1 MKDLEEIKINF
12 NEVKR
17 LRTDINA
24 IFDEIESKNN
34 ELNKIYLNMVKTHNS
49 KNYLFGLD
57 AFFFQNKL
65 IETEYDNMR
74 KIFNYIDN
82 RIYCEYYKLYK
93 LVQDYIINELK
104 DNKLLDK
111 MLLSKKN
118 YPAYKDLEPLK
129 TYDIEII
136 SEIQQT
142 ISQTIMQLNDYLLMK
157 RASLNNDKEQSD
169 MGINIDNMLNFQLY
183 TNAVIE
189 QKIAMFSS
197 YLEVFNK
204 HHLKYLAR
212 LILKA
217 KFMLGVVNE
226 DIHLKTN
233 NKNNNSN
240 TNKSSMTSSLNSSIN
255 SLNLSVNSTTKLN
268 NRQSSPVS
276 SVASS
281 IDHHEETSIRSF
293 INISNNEDSVSKEL
307 NGILNAIP
315 ITPKSEPETENIE
328 LGSSI
333 IQEQPQAYSV
343 AEQAVVEQ
351 SLAEPVIVEQALV
364 EQALVEQ
371 ALVSETKENNIEL
384 IVKQDEIFMV

>member
-1 MKDLEEIKINF
+1 MKNLEEIKTDF

-17 LRTDINA
+17 LRTDISA
-24 IFDEIESKNN
+24 IFDEIEGKNN

-118 YPAYKDLEPLK
+118 YPAYKDLEPSK
-129 TYDIEII
+129 TYDIEIV

-142 ISQTIMQLNDYLLMK
+142 ISQTITQLNDYLIMK

-233 NKNNNSN
+233 KQGTPIVNNNSN
-240 TNKSSMTSSLNSSIN
+240 KNNKEITPSMTSSLNSSLN
-255 SLNLSVNSTTKLN
+255 SLNLSVNSTSTLN

-276 SVASS
+276 TASS
-281 IDHHEETSIRSF
+281 LDHHEESSIRSF
-293 INISNNEDSVSKEL
+293 INISNNDDNVTKEL

-315 ITPKSEPETENIE
+315 ITPKSEPETENIVLE
-328 LGSSI
+328 SSN
-333 IQEQPQAYSV
+333 IQSQIEEHTPEQASV
-343 AEQAVVEQ
+343 EQVLAEQLSTPEV
-351 SLAEPVIVEQALV
+351 
-364 EQALVEQ
+364 
-371 ALVSETKENNIEL
+371 ETKENIIEEKNVET
-384 IVKQDEIFMV
+384 IVKQDDIFMV